1 MTHAHN
7 RDVAR
12 DKWRMRR
19 RHQELLQA
27 QSKLPSG
34 PLRWL
39 YQAVASAFVRP
50 LVIFPD
56 TLRATEF
63 WGHAASVTAAWGF
76 DDMES
81 GVKRIGATVSLWR
94 DPPRTVDEMD
104 SFLST
109 DVRSRRGAVPCALE
123 HARYYYRMRGAPRTW

>member
-56 TLRATEF
+56 IDEYIPRREMVRRREDLVDLLWE
-63 WGHAASVTAAWGF
+63 WQG
-76 DDMES
+76 
-81 GVKRIGATVSLWR
+81 SL
-94 DPPRTVDEMD
+94 DVDLCDAYGCEN
-104 SFLST
+104 FT
-109 DVRSRRGAVPCALE
+109 DLPDCKCE
-123 HARYYYRMRGAPRTW
+123 QEE